1 MLEIGFESQKTL
13 SEYLKNES
21 RKEREK
27 GRRDGR
33 RREMMM
39 AIANG
44 EERAEGEGRENG
56 SSFKPTVSYSGNP
69 KISSKTGCFCDIRRD
84 ISHR

>member
-1 MLEIGFESQKTL
+1 
-13 SEYLKNES
+13 
-21 RKEREK
+21 
-27 GRRDGR
+27 
-33 RREMMM
+33 MMM